1 MKQSPAA
8 VTLDSMLSNPT
19 LPVLRR
25 LTQRGAQRSV
35 SRVFLAETVRDV
47 EQAPSESLIIL
58 SRTAS
63 SEAIDYRLD
72 MALRWASLRG
82 AVAMA
87 IFSSAGIPTSI
98 TALDV
103 AERTGLTLITIPA
116 ETDLASLISTIGRF
130 IDGGAELALARAE
143 LSLQAIATA
152 ETAGVDPN
160 RLAKAASDAL
170 GVVIE
175 SREPAPGDYGVPVA
189 LDRAATTFSC
199 AVPRAPA
206 LATASR
212 LVVQALAGAAARLE
226 ERTHRDLE
234 SPSRSRSDLLGELL
248 VADEAHATEL
258 IDWARRLGLPIDGW
272 HVVVR
277 IEIDNL
283 ARLHRDELAHLEFL
297 AHAAKDALHSVI
309 AGGDGWYLA
318 RAVGVIVLVH
328 MSKDDPG
335 PQAGMADAGAARMA
349 LKGLATQFTEAR
361 FRAGV
366 GASHEGLS
374 GLRASALE
382 ARAALLAM
390 GRVARGQPAVMAFD
404 AVGIRRMLLEWYTSE
419 TAREAVRVQLAPL
432 ERLGPPKA
440 DIAIRT
446 LQTYLD
452 QQGSIGRTARALHL
466 HRNAVSYRLQR
477 IFELL
482 DVDASDPDQ
491 RLAIQLACRA
501 RLMW

>member
-1 MKQSPAA
+1 
-8 VTLDSMLSNPT
+8 VDSLLSNPT
-19 LPVLRR
+19 LPALRR
-25 LTQRGAQRSV
+25 LTRRGGQQSV
-35 SRVFLAETVRDV
+35 GRVFLAEAVRDV
-47 EQAPSESLIIL
+47 EQAPSEGLVIL

-87 IFSSAGIPTSI
+87 IFSSAGIQTSI
-98 TALDV
+98 TALDL
-103 AERTGLTLITIPA
+103 AERTGLTLITIPE
-116 ETDLASLISTIGRF
+116 ETDLASLISAIGRV
-130 IDGGAELALARAE
+130 IDGGADLALARAE
-143 LSLQAIATA
+143 LSLRAIASA
-152 ETAGVDPN
+152 ETAGEGSS
-160 RLAKAASDAL
+160 RLVKAASEAL
-170 GVVIE
+170 GVSIDA
-175 SREPAPGDYGVPVA
+175 REPGPGDYGVPVA
-189 LDRAATTFSC
+189 LDRDATTYSC
-199 AVPRAPA
+199 ALPRAWA
-206 LATASR
+206 FATASR
-212 LVVQALAGAAARLE
+212 LVVQALAGATARLE

-283 ARLHRDELAHLEFL
+283 ARLQRDELGHFELL
-297 AHAAKDALHSVI
+297 AHAAKDALQTAV

-328 MSKDDPG
+328 MSKVDPG
-335 PQAGMADAGAARMA
+335 PQAGMADAGVARLA
-349 LKGLATQFTEAR
+349 LDGLATQFTEAR

-366 GASHEGLS
+366 GASHEGLP

-432 ERLGPPKA
+432 ERLGSPKS